1 MLIGARLEHQSIFDL
16 FQCAAL
22 MGLKIPV
29 WSKILKKHAS
39 NVKMGAWGLVRWE
52 GRKSSGCP
60 TNNIWDGISKNN
72 NWEYTNR
79 YQGDKQKQ
87 WAWVLSW
94 TGGSPGR
101 FWAMMVKAEC
111 GGRGSLNG
119 WIFQPRVCP
128 LCPPDEWKR
137 VWGWWRLLMGSDS
150 SANPCL
156 PNVCQL
162 GSSNCYWS
170 LREACRGY

>member
-1 MLIGARLEHQSIFDL
+1 MRGANGPQNSSLIQNIEETCVKCQNGCVGVGSVGGEEELW
-16 FQCAAL
+16 
-22 MGLKIPV
+22 M
-29 WSKILKKHAS
+29 S
-39 NVKMGAWGLVRWE
+39 NKQHLRW
-52 GRKSSGCP
+52 
-60 TNNIWDGISKNN
+60 NI
-72 NWEYTNR
+72 
-79 YQGDKQKQ
+79 QKQ
-87 WAWVLSW
+87 QLGIHKPVPGWQAKAVSLSQFWVEQVDLH
-94 TGGSPGR
+94 SPGR

-170 LREACRGY
+170 LREACRPQWGSY

>member
-1 MLIGARLEHQSIFDL
+1 MSKWVRGGWFGGRGGR
-16 FQCAAL
+16 AL
-22 MGLKIPV
+22 DVQQTTFEMEYPKTTTGNTQTGTRV
-29 WSKILKKHAS
+29 TS
-39 NVKMGAWGLVRWE
+39 
-52 GRKSSGCP
+52 KSSELE
-60 TNNIWDGISKNN
+60 S
-72 NWEYTNR
+72 
-79 YQGDKQKQ
+79 
-87 WAWVLSW
+87 VLSW

-128 LCPPDEWKR
+128 LCSPDEWKR

-170 LREACRGY
+170 LREACRRFWPHIGFVRKNKFWSIWQKSDATHSLIKL